1 MRIKQSNNFYYWS
14 WFEANKQGELYY
26 VIDAMIKDK
35 IEEILSQKI
44 EEVLHQK
51 IDGLSVN
58 IQTAI
63 NGKNITNFRDSIAEM
78 IIDELSK

>member
-35 IEEILSQKI
+35 IEEILS
-44 EEVLHQK
+44 
-51 IDGLSVN
+51 
-58 IQTAI
+58 
-63 NGKNITNFRDSIAEM
+63 
-78 IIDELSK
+78 